1 MTAGGK
7 RKVVKDRDYLKLF
20 SKDGEDA
27 LTEKEL
33 SEIIE
38 EELSKPEEEMNAELI
53 ESCLDEINR
62 LKKSETK
69 GEDTD
74 EKLKNRRI
82 IKWLTAAAAIAAVFV
97 ITLSVWL
104 NVQKPNPEVE
114 NNAAKEV
121 YSVLEKSGYGS
132 AKLPEALFTK
142 DCDILSVK
150 AEKSEEDKTSFLDST
165 AEEKIIKI
173 SFVYKE
179 KNCTLTVG
187 KKSQPIDGEKL
198 TLPELSGTGA
208 DVYRSDGGYTAVYKS
223 GGNYYVIQMPISISQ
238 LIEFIKTR

>member
-7 RKVVKDRDYLKLF
+7 RKVNKDNDYLKLF

-38 EELSKPEEEMNAELI
+38 EELSKPEEKMDAELI

-62 LKKSETK
+62 LKKGKTK

-82 IKWLTAAAAIAAVFV
+82 VKWLTAVAAVAAVFV

-104 NVQKPNPEVE
+104 NVQKPKPDAEDG
-114 NNAAKEV
+114 AAKEV

-132 AKLPEALFTK
+132 AKLPEALFTNE
-142 DCDILSVK
+142 CNILSVK
-150 AEKSEEDKTSFLDST
+150 AETAKTGFLDSIE
-165 AEEKIIKI
+165 EEKIIKI
-173 SFVYKE
+173 SFVYQE
-179 KNCTLTVG
+179 ENCTLTVG
-187 KKSQPIDGEKL
+187 KKKQSIEGEKL
-198 TLPELSGTGA
+198 NLPELSNTGA
-208 DVYRSDGGYTAVYKS
+208 DVYRNDGGYTAVYKS
-223 GGNYYVIQMPISISQ
+223 GENYYVIQMPISLFQ
-238 LIEFIKTR
+238 LTEFLKTR

>member
-1 MTAGGK
+1 M
-7 RKVVKDRDYLKLF
+7 VKDRDYLKLF

-27 LTEKEL
+27 LIEKEL

-69 GEDTD
+69 GADTD

-82 IKWLTAAAAIAAVFV
+82 IKWLTAAAAVAAVFV
-97 ITLSVWL
+97 IALSLWL
-104 NVQKPNPEVE
+104 NVQKPKPDAE
-114 NNAAKEV
+114 NGVSKKV
-121 YSVLEKSGYGS
+121 YSVLEESGYGS

-142 DCDILSVK
+142 ACNIISVK
-150 AEKSEEDKTSFLDST
+150 AETAKTGFLDST

-198 TLPELSGTGA
+198 TLPELSGTSA
-208 DVYRSDGGYTAVYKS
+208 DVYRSDGGHTAVYKS
-223 GGNYYVIQMPISISQ
+223 GELYYVIQMPISIALSQ
-238 LIEFIKTR
+238 LTDFLKTR

>member
-1 MTAGGK
+1 MN
-7 RKVVKDRDYLKLF
+7 KDNDYLKLF
-20 SKDGEDA
+20 LKDGEDA

-38 EELSKPEEEMNAELI
+38 EELSKPEEKMNTELI

-62 LKKSETK
+62 LKKRETK

-82 IKWLTAAAAIAAVFV
+82 VKWLTAAAAVAAVLV

-104 NVQKPNPEVE
+104 NVQKPKPEAE

-132 AKLPEALFTK
+132 VKLPEALFTK
-142 DCDILSVK
+142 ECSILSVK
-150 AEKSEEDKTSFLDST
+150 AETAKTGFLDI
-165 AEEKIIKI
+165 AEEEKIIKI

-179 KNCTLTVG
+179 KNCTLTVE
-187 KKSQPIDGEKL
+187 KKSRPIDGENL
-198 TLPELSGTGA
+198 TLPELSGVNA
-208 DVYRSDGGYTAVYKS
+208 DVYRNDGGYTAVYKS
-223 GGNYYVIQMPISISQ
+223 GENYYVIQMPILLSQ
-238 LIEFIKTR
+238 LTEFLKTR